1 MAKQDY
7 YELLGISRSAS
18 ADDIK
23 KAYRK
28 LARQCHPDAN
38 PDDPN
43 AEARFKEISEAYM
56 VLSDPEKRSNYDRF
70 GHAGADGQ
78 GFGGFEGF
86 GDFGG
91 LGDIFEMF
99 FGAGGRRRSGPEKGS
114 DIRADLELTLKEAAF
129 GLERELKVPR
139 TESCSTC
146 DGSGA
151 AAGTKPAT
159 CSTCNGA
166 GQVQYAQN
174 TPFGRIV
181 QTRSCDRCRGT
192 GKMIEKP
199 CPTCRGTGQ
208 IRKTRGIKVKVPP
221 GVDNGSRLRVAG
233 EGEAGTRGGPR
244 GDLYVYIHVQS
255 HKIFKRE
262 GDDLICE
269 MPISFVQAALGDE
282 VEVPTLEG
290 GAKLKI
296 PEGTQSGTVFR
307 MKGKGV
313 PNVSGHGRGD
323 QHVVV
328 KLVTPTKLS
337 EKQKTLLKDFARLLG
352 DHQQNLNP
360 QGDKSIFEKVKD
372 AFMG

>member
-18 ADDIK
+18 ADDVK

-43 AEARFKEISEAYM
+43 AEGRFKEISEAYM

-221 GVDNGSRLRVAG
+221 GVDSGSRLRVSG

-244 GDLYVYIHVQS
+244 GDLYVYIHVQA